1 MNTKRRT
8 NLTEITFTPRLSK
21 WIAVMYWSILAF
33 LIFMLVAMSFLA
45 EMSFWEEVLFLV
57 VFLAVLVMFIFI
69 MVKAYRM
76 RFTIEK
82 NRIIVR
88 GVFKKNRIKISDIKS
103 IDKVPIPAGVRL
115 FGASF
120 LGGWYY
126 LPGIGKAWVT
136 MGNFQDGV
144 LISTKKDK
152 HYVITPQEPLKFIQ
166 TVKKKMA

>member
-1 MNTKRRT
+1 
-8 NLTEITFTPRLSK
+8 
-21 WIAVMYWSILAF
+21 MYWSILAF
-33 LIFMLVAMSFLA
+33 LVFMLIAIPLLT
-45 EMSFWEEVLFLV
+45 EMSLWEKVLFLV
-57 VFLAVLVMFIFI
+57 VFLAVLAMFIFI

-76 RFTIEK
+76 KFTIEE
-82 NRIIVR
+82 NRIIVS
-88 GVFKKNRIKISDIKS
+88 GVFKENRIDIPDIKS
-103 IDKVPIPAGVRL
+103 IDKVPIPAGIRL

-136 MGNFQDGV
+136 MGNFEDGV
-144 LISTKKDK
+144 LISTKKGK

>member
-8 NLTEITFTPRLSK
+8 NLTEMTFAPRLSK
-21 WIAVMYWSILAF
+21 WIAGMYWSIFAF
-33 LIFMLVAMSFLA
+33 LIFMLVAIPLFT
-45 EMSFWEEVLFLV
+45 EMSSWEKVLFLV

-82 NRIIVR
+82 NRIIVS
-88 GVFKKNRIKISDIKS
+88 GVFNENRLKIPDIKS
-103 IDKVPIPAGVRL
+103 IDKVPIPTGIRL

-120 LGGWYY
+120 LGGLYY
-126 LPGIGKAWVT
+126 LPGIGRAWVS
-136 MGNFQDGV
+136 MGNFEDGV
-144 LISTKKDK
+144 LISTKKGK

>member
-1 MNTKRRT
+1 MNTRRRT
-8 NLTEITFTPRLSK
+8 ALTEMTFTPRLSK
-21 WIAVMYWSILAF
+21 WIAGMYWSILAF
-33 LIFMLVAMSFLA
+33 LIFMLVAVSFLA

-76 RFTIEK
+76 RLTIEK
-82 NRIIVR
+82 NQIIVN
-88 GVFKKNRIKISDIKS
+88 GVFKENRIKISDIKS
-103 IDKVPIPAGVRL
+103 IDKVPIPAGIRL

-120 LGGWYY
+120 LGGLYY

-144 LISTKKDK
+144 LISTQKDR

-166 TVKKKMA
+166 TVKKKMG

>member
-1 MNTKRRT
+1 MNTKQRA

-21 WIAVMYWSILAF
+21 WIAGMYWSILAF
-33 LIFMLVAMSFLA
+33 LVFMLVTIPLFT
-45 EMSFWEEVLFLV
+45 EMSLWEKVIFLV
-57 VFLAVLVMFIFI
+57 VFLAVLAVFIFI

-76 RFTIEK
+76 KFTIGK
-82 NRIIVR
+82 NRIIVS
-88 GVFKKNRIKISDIKS
+88 GVFKENRIDIPDIKS
-103 IDKVPIPAGVRL
+103 IDKVPIPVGIRL

-120 LGGWYY
+120 LGGLYY

-152 HYVITPQEPLKFIQ
+152 HYVITPQEPLKFIEA
-166 TVKKKMA
+166 VRKKMA